1 MRRDFLKSIT
11 MPVTKAQKKEILS
24 VLLAQMKEAKSIVF
38 ADSKGC
44 TVKDLSNL
52 RRSLREKGVKYQ
64 IAKKTLIR
72 IAAKELG
79 YGDITKDGLE
89 GSIGVAC
96 AMEDEI
102 VGAKI
107 INELGKKNKNLVL
120 RGGLFNGKV
129 LSIDEVK
136 QLANLPSKQELLAK
150 FVYVLKSPIQG
161 FHGVLQGTLSS
172 FVRAL
177 DAIAKRAA

>member
-1 MRRDFLKSIT
+1 MA
-11 MPVTKAQKKEILS
+11 VTKSKKKEILS
-24 VLLAQMKEAKSIVF
+24 ELLAQMKDAKSIVF

-79 YGDITKDGLE
+79 YTEIPTESLE
-89 GSIGVAC
+89 GAIGVAC
-96 AMEDEI
+96 SMEDEI
-102 VGAKI
+102 AGAKI
-107 INELGKKNKNLVL
+107 INDLGKKNKNLSL

-129 LSIDEVK
+129 LSISEVK
-136 QLANLPSKQELLAK
+136 QLATLPSKEELLAK
-150 FVYVLKSPIQG
+150 FVYILKSPISG

-172 FVRAL
+172 FVRVL
-177 DAIAKRAA
+177 DAIAKKTA